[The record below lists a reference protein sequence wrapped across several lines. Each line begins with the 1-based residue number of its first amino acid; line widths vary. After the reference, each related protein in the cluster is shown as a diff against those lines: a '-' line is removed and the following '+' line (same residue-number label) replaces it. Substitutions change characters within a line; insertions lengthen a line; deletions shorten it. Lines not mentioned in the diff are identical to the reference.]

1 MVSGV
6 ICFVAEN
13 PVRAVASTTI
23 TWLSKWYKEVS
34 PKSLLSLAHFYKEME
49 EKVQKK

>member
-34 PKSLLSLAHFYKEME
+34 LSLFIPT
-49 EKVQKK
+49 VFTKK

>member
-34 PKSLLSLAHFYKEME
+34 VSFCLSRLQRNRKSIGFNRR
-49 EKVQKK
+49 